1 MSDNIKINF
10 DTAQKELDI
19 ISKSIETFKPF
30 HSKCLGTL
38 KDKCKGNN
46 SDFDK
51 KLQKILE
58 TVGKRNSEELI
69 KTMEA
74 HNKNMNTAINA
85 IKKMDNYK

>member
-10 DTAQKELDI
+10 DTAKEELTAI
-19 ISKSIETFKPF
+19 TTSIDTFKPF
-30 HSKCLGTL
+30 HSDCL
-38 KDKCKGNN
+38 KFASDKCKGNN

-58 TVGKRNSEELI
+58 TIGKRDSEELI
-69 KTMEA
+69 KAMEA